1 MNKYICI
8 ANLTKDVELR
18 YTPTGKAVANLNLA
32 INTGYGERKET
43 IFITATAWDKTA
55 ESCNSYFSKGK
66 KVAVEGQLK
75 EQKWQDKETGK
86 ERSKIILN
94 INQIEFLSPVE
105 EGKNNQKN
113 EVQEE
118 ASNIDEE
125 IINPCED
132 SF

>member
-55 ESCNSYFSKGK
+55 ESCNNYLSNGK